1 MSELAKALQ
10 AGSALIDSSSESQ
23 THLKGALLARLQRYY
38 SIIEVPCPV
47 DDSASLVDVQLQTAE
62 QSLNIIEKVH
72 KIIDSN
78 DSPESAPLLGVRDLG
93 RLRTLLSIIVRW
105 GLEPLLDRV
114 ISAWPERPNRATSD
128 SIIDLTSTPEDY
140 SRLSSF
146 VLRLHALIFPSGLQG
161 KPSQSLITETIL
173 QRHSKDILAPSI
185 ALGWLPKSMSSE
197 SMFPLDSVRPLT
209 MRLLLMLPSSQTI
222 ASLGGV
228 MSTRSSVAHIRKTC
242 GYLLSRQLL
251 RPDGV
256 RGLFGAV
263 FGEAEGEEVTLKQL
277 EHVSQVLT
285 AIPANMK
292 GQNYFEDIVPKV
304 VNIVHDDK
312 RLAYKRA
319 SAFTLSRLL
328 AGNDET
334 PRTIIL
340 STLHSPFLQPESNST
355 TTAATAV
362 STLSSLLAN
371 SDPSPELI
379 TSLLSPIVPPLYALL
394 YHLESVKISDP
405 TIREAVRDMLLT
417 WSRVMTKS
425 EAVAVLWF
433 ILNDQDG
440 KLKVGLDGMIQ
451 KTEKFDENLSLF
463 TPESLRQAEESGQL
477 EAGANFLDLY
487 PDPSHYASFIQL
499 INRQDIL
506 SDIFVMLLEAYRE
519 SKLSN
524 GDPIQVLKYLQVIMQ
539 LQATMSH
546 SSSKLGGF
554 QNSAQ
559 VLEFIRQ
566 VLDDSARGSGSSEK
580 RRSKNVE
587 SDVSSL
593 RVVDHPVAEEEGEDS
608 DDDLEDSEKR
618 DIDTEMTETALT
630 ILLSIL
636 EGNDTMSSKTT
647 SILNDILLLLEPIVK
662 SDAEGIRELAG
673 EARMVLTARLAFQNA
688 QPGGKADQT
697 SPEEDSRTT
706 YQHALK
712 LLQDPILPVR
722 AHGLLLLRQLVTSSS
737 QGSKPLDPALVP
749 AIQDIF
755 MQSVQDNDSYI
766 FLNAVQGLAALVDR
780 FGASVLKHMVQNY
793 TRGLTEMHGG
803 DMTQQEVDIR
813 LRVGE
818 ALAAVVRRCG
828 STLGT
833 HGSDIVPSLLLVLR
847 SRDSPTTLKT
857 SSLSLLA
864 ECQRTYPL
872 VLLPY
877 FVDLSEGILDLLQ
890 VETSRS
896 SDTEAV
902 MDDQPTSKN
911 TKFPPLRRA
920 ALHFLSLLL
929 KGTTEQIYDSSF
941 GKEVFSKE
949 LIQRAKI
956 ILSYVSDTDVDTVV
970 KVMGREALEQL
981 AQLER
986 AMIDL

>member
-1 MSELAKALQ
+1 MYDSNGE
-10 AGSALIDSSSESQ
+10 IDS
-23 THLKGALLARLQRYY
+23 LLGGIDGIDGIRPKFGGSPSRAAA
-38 SIIEVPCPV
+38 E
-47 DDSASLVDVQLQTAE
+47 LQTAE

-292 GQNYFEDIVPKV
+292 GQLFTPLQNYFEDIVPKV

-451 KTEKFDENLSLF
+451 KTEKYVSHVAVGLSHSMTCFPRFDENLSLF

-524 GDPIQVLKYLQVIMQ
+524 GDPIQLSVTTDCIPAQTFTIWFQGPKVIMQ

-636 EGNDTMSSKTT
+636 EGEYSQHIYST
-647 SILNDILLLLEPIVK
+647 S
-662 SDAEGIRELAG
+662 A
-673 EARMVLTARLAFQNA
+673 T
-688 QPGGKADQT
+688 
-697 SPEEDSRTT
+697 
-706 YQHALK
+706 
-712 LLQDPILPVR
+712 
-722 AHGLLLLRQLVTSSS
+722 
-737 QGSKPLDPALVP
+737 
-749 AIQDIF
+749 
-755 MQSVQDNDSYI
+755 
-766 FLNAVQGLAALVDR
+766 
-780 FGASVLKHMVQNY
+780 
-793 TRGLTEMHGG
+793 
-803 DMTQQEVDIR
+803 
-813 LRVGE
+813 
-818 ALAAVVRRCG
+818 
-828 STLGT
+828 
-833 HGSDIVPSLLLVLR
+833 
-847 SRDSPTTLKT
+847 
-857 SSLSLLA
+857 
-864 ECQRTYPL
+864 
-872 VLLPY
+872 
-877 FVDLSEGILDLLQ
+877 DL
-890 VETSRS
+890 
-896 SDTEAV
+896 
-902 MDDQPTSKN
+902 
-911 TKFPPLRRA
+911 
-920 ALHFLSLLL
+920 
-929 KGTTEQIYDSSF
+929 
-941 GKEVFSKE
+941 
-949 LIQRAKI
+949 
-956 ILSYVSDTDVDTVV
+956 
-970 KVMGREALEQL
+970 
-981 AQLER
+981 
-986 AMIDL
+986 

>member
-524 GDPIQVLKYLQVIMQ
+524 GDPIQLSVTTDCIPAQTFTIW
-539 LQATMSH
+539 
-546 SSSKLGGF
+546 F
-554 QNSAQ
+554 QGPKVPSGHHAAPGDH
-559 VLEFIRQ
+559 VTLI

-636 EGNDTMSSKTT
+636 EGEERYDVVQN
-647 SILNDILLLLEPIVK
+647 N

-833 HGSDIVPSLLLVLR
+833 HGIDIVPSLLLVLR